1 MEVDEDCFAGT
12 RPGGGRKRAR
22 EGDSGVWELEALR
35 RDLSGS
41 LTPPPCFAG
50 EAGAAGVAGAAGAA
64 NAASAAG
71 AAMHWQAPASL
82 PAPRP
87 LRKSTSAGS
96 ARPAGEPGKRARGR
110 PFVRVRTL
118 DGRLVLLELGC
129 ESEEGVL
136 VADVLD
142 TLEEHTQTPR
152 DRLVLMQD
160 SRVLSGEPGARVRVG
175 SVLHVMQQFGSLGHP
190 DKFSSARLGFLAS

>member
-1 MEVDEDCFAGT
+1 MEVDGEEGEVW
-12 RPGGGRKRAR
+12 RGSRKRAR

-41 LTPPPCFAG
+41 LTPPHCV
-50 EAGAAGVAGAAGAA
+50 AAEVGDATLWVT
-64 NAASAAG
+64 
-71 AAMHWQAPASL
+71 PASQ

-87 LRKSTSAGS
+87 LRRATSAGS
-96 ARPAGEPGKRARGR
+96 ARPVGEPGKRARGR

-118 DGRLVLLELGC
+118 DGRLVVLELGG
-129 ESEEGVL
+129 ESDEGVA

-142 TLEEHTQTPR
+142 KLEENTQTPR

-160 SRVLSGEPGARVRVG
+160 SRVLSGELGARVRVG
-175 SVLHVMQQFGSLGHP
+175 SVLHVVQQFGSLGHP